1 MSDDVSEV
9 DFEHR
14 DMTPNWAKVSYDT
27 DVWFPMPF
35 FFKGTMWA
43 DAAEWAFYYV
53 TDRFRR
59 GGGSLTKREV
69 KKEVVP
75 RAEILVEVQNSILH
89 QGGAH
94 KFYIHCPDYRVKPV
108 MISIGLWKSKGTRDQ
123 ALDFYSRWGTR
134 SATSEPV
141 STAITTEHLGEGI
154 RSQWVGESEGG
165 RYDRVN
171 YVWRNEE
178 FETDVLV
185 WMILWDRPRFEEVL
199 PDLDAFVQGI
209 RCTPRKHKS
218 A

>member
-35 FFKGTMWA
+35 FFKGTKWA

-75 RAEILVEVQNSILH
+75 RAGILVELQNGILH

-94 KFYIHCPDYRVKPV
+94 KFYIHCPEYHVQPV
-108 MISIGLWKSKGTRDQ
+108 VISIALWKCRGTREQ
-123 ALDFYSRWGTR
+123 AFDFYGNSGSF
-134 SATSEPV
+134 SATTTPV
-141 STAITTEHLGEGI
+141 RQSITTENLGEGI
-154 RSQWVGESEGG
+154 RVRWIGQVAAGTYEN
-165 RYDRVN
+165 VN

-178 FETDVLV
+178 FDTDILV
-185 WMILWDRPRFEEVL
+185 NMFELNRPRFEEVL

-209 RCTPRKHKS
+209 RCTTRPHKS